1 MKNFIVGLLTG
12 VLGGFVTVTWIYASG
27 MGTDGAKLMSRLDI
41 KKERASAF
49 KKGARAVAEGS
60 QIREVLIPGEEP
72 KRRMLNYEDNSI
84 FDLDV

>member
-12 VLGGFVTVTWIYASG
+12 VLGGFICFGFLYTTGDYTE
-27 MGTDGAKLMSRLDI
+27 GTRLMSKNDI
-41 KKERASAF
+41 RKERASAF
-49 KKGARAVAEGS
+49 KKGARAVADGS
-60 QIREVLIPGEEP
+60 QIREVSIPGEEP

>member
-1 MKNFIVGLLTG
+1 MKNFIIGTLLG
-12 VLGGFVTVTWIYASG
+12 MLGGVVAVLWFYTSDY
-27 MGTDGAKLMSRLDI
+27 TDGTKLMTRQDVR
-41 KKERASAF
+41 KERAAAF

-60 QIREVLIPGEEP
+60 QIRKVTIPDEEP